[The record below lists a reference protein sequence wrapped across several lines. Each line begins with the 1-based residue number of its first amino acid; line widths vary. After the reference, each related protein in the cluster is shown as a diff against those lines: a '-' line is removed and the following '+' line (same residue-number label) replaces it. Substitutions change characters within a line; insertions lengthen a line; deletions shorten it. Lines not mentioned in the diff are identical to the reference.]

1 MGSHH
6 LFCFLGVE
14 VSLFHHSRRL
24 FVFHMQ
30 MFAIAQ
36 VDWCLVDKRLF
47 SVERNRHCTQKSL
60 RWCTVIN
67 SVQVHTLP
75 TAQVPSA

>member
-6 LFCFLGVE
+6 LFRFLGVE

-36 VDWCLVDKRLF
+36 VDWCFVD
-47 SVERNRHCTQKSL
+47 
-60 RWCTVIN
+60 
-67 SVQVHTLP
+67 
-75 TAQVPSA
+75 